1 MTIITENDLLSYL
14 GIDET
19 DNVILTN
26 IKHAI
31 KGAEYMI
38 RGAVG
43 YNFPAEDPRVKEL
56 ALIYAADLY
65 SNRDFM
71 ERTGGNART
80 NVRRYVEDAL
90 LQLRLELRRS
100 GNS

>member
-1 MTIITENDLLSYL
+1 MIITENDLLAYL
-14 GIDET
+14 GIDVT
-19 DNVILTN
+19 DDVILLN
-26 IKHAI
+26 VKHAI
-31 KGAEYMI
+31 KGADYMI

-43 YNFPAEDPRVKEL
+43 TNYPAEDPRVKEL

-71 ERTGGNART
+71 ERSGGSAQT

-100 GNS
+100 TNK